1 MYHNTMKVF
10 HMYSHVS
17 LSLMSIPP
25 VSLCSISVVSNGSGS
40 CTDRSRQ
47 IWRRKIDAV
56 WRVETSLKAA
66 STVVPMVEMRH
77 LRVIY

>member
-10 HMYSHVS
+10 HMCFSLAHVNPTS
-17 LSLMSIPP
+17 EPLLNLGGQQWIRFLHRQKPADLETENRCG
-25 VSLCSISVVSNGSGS
+25 VESGN
-40 CTDRSRQ
+40 
-47 IWRRKIDAV
+47 K
-56 WRVETSLKAA
+56 LKAA